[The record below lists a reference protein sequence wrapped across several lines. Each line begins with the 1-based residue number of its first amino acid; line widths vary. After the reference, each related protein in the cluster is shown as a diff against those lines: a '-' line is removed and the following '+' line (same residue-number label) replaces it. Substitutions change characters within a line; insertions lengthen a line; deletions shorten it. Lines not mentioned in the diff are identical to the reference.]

1 MDKPHIIE
9 HVSKSID
16 YTVFGS
22 RWVPSSAR
30 LVAFGQRAAGTGALE
45 VYELRQGAL
54 HRTTEATKKSGFKC
68 GTFGAS
74 RLEERHLAT
83 GSFGGD
89 VQVWDLERLGSP
101 VWHAHRKH
109 SAIVNCIDGVGGLGI
124 GGGAPELVTG
134 SRDGKHPCRCGFR
147 NEKGWPLTLETRRVR
162 R

>member
-54 HRTTEATKKSGFKC
+54 HRTTEV
-68 GTFGAS
+68 GTTPMTSSPS
-74 RLEERHLAT
+74 R
-83 GSFGGD
+83 
-89 VQVWDLERLGSP
+89 
-101 VWHAHRKH
+101 
-109 SAIVNCIDGVGGLGI
+109 
-124 GGGAPELVTG
+124 
-134 SRDGKHPCRCGFR
+134 
-147 NEKGWPLTLETRRVR
+147 
-162 R
+162 